1 MHQAVLIGSSGQL
14 GRALRSQCPSHVRL
28 DAWSRAEADLANVP
42 ALLARL
48 DSLKPALVLNAAAY
62 TAVDRAETD
71 PESARAINALA
82 PGALAQWCVEH
93 DATFVHYSTDY
104 VFDGS
109 GDQPR
114 VETDPT
120 GPLNV
125 YGRTKLEGER
135 LTLESGARALV
146 FRTSWVYA
154 AEGANFLRTMLRL
167 GAERE
172 ALSIVD
178 DQFGAPTLAD
188 DLAAAT
194 WHALGCALNPDG
206 SSARPE
212 VSGLYHVCGG
222 GVTTWKRFAEA
233 IFEGARERG
242 TDLRVKT
249 VRAVTTAEYGAPAAR
264 PLNSRLSCA
273 RFRQTFDFTMPSWE
287 NALQRTLTGTL
298 EGMRAGHSV

>member
-1 MHQAVLIGSSGQL
+1 MYQAVLIGSNGQL
-14 GRALRSQCPSHVRL
+14 GRALRSQAPARVRL
-28 DAWSRAEADLANVP
+28 EAWSRAEADLANLGP
-42 ALLARL
+42 LLARL
-48 DSLKPALVLNAAAY
+48 DSLKPSLVLNAAAY
-62 TAVDRAETD
+62 TAVDRAESD
-71 PESARAINALA
+71 VEAARAANALA
-82 PGALAQWCVEH
+82 PGAIARWCAENNAV
-93 DATFVHYSTDY
+93 FVHYSTDY

-109 GDQPR
+109 GDRPR

-135 LTLESGARALV
+135 LVFEAGGRAFV

-188 DLAAAT
+188 DLGAAT
-194 WHALGCALNPDG
+194 WHALGRALNPDG
-206 SSARPE
+206 SSAMPG
-212 VSGLYHVCGG
+212 VSGLYHVCGAG
-222 GVTTWKRFAEA
+222 ETTWKRFAEA

-242 TDLRVKT
+242 ADMRVKS
-249 VRAVTTAEYGAPAAR
+249 VRAVTTADYGAPAAR

-273 RFRQTFDFTMPSWE
+273 KFRQTFDFTMPSWE